1 MALLSM
7 SALQCIVRLCWTI
20 SMGIRIEGEL
30 LYFENAI
37 YMGLSVSLS
46 IISLESV
53 FSPLSPLFVANLGD
67 PKNPQL
73 I

>member
-1 MALLSM
+1 MAPLSM

-20 SMGIRIEGEL
+20 STGIRIEGEP

-37 YMGLSVSLS
+37 YMGLSESLS
-46 IISLESV
+46 VVSFESV
-53 FSPLSPLFVANLGD
+53 FSPLSPLFVTNLGD
-67 PKNPQL
+67 PKNPQR